1 DVRGTRKDFA
11 VDGIYVVRGD
21 YTLASANE
29 AVLGLNVT
37 GGCTS
42 HTERGHVAIKKGS
55 GSFELAVKV
64 AYVGQ
69 PAVTFYVD
77 GTGSGGVHFG
87 KGDFLLK

>member
-1 DVRGTRKDFA
+1 
-11 VDGIYVVRGD
+11 
-21 YTLASANE
+21 
-29 AVLGLNVT
+29 VLGLNVT